1 MWDVNNRMREGVII
15 MKNNKKGFSLAEVMI
30 VVAIMVILT
39 GATAVGIV
47 SWLNSAKST
56 AANLEQNN
64 GDHFEESA
72 INEIKKIAGT
82 AGSHVV
88 QQTKVNTPA
97 VTQAPEVT
105 EAPKTT
111 DAPEVTEAPKTTEAP
126 RTTDA
131 PEVTEAPKTTEAPRT
146 TDAPNQQGGN
156 GGSGSVS
163 VGGTVTQN
171 GSSVGISNF
180 TNNADGSTTLHFV
193 NGNDVGDATIGKDS
207 KGYYLIVG
215 DQKNM
220 IGKVLGY
227 NPENKWL
234 NSNEKLYIP
243 SSQWSQ
249 LESTFNFSR
258 N

>member
-1 MWDVNNRMREGVII
+1 MWDVNNRKREGVII

-131 PEVTEAPKTTEAPRT
+131 P
-146 TDAPNQQGGN
+146 NQQGGN

-171 GSSVGISNF
+171 GSSVGISNY

-249 LESTFNFSR
+249 LESTFNFIV
-258 N
+258 NF

>member
-1 MWDVNNRMREGVII
+1 

-131 PEVTEAPKTTEAPRT
+131 PNP
-146 TDAPNQQGGN
+146 QGGN
-156 GGSGSVS
+156 GGSGNSGSGNSGSSGSSGAISTSDGAYTYWDDHGGQLTVDIDQES
-163 VGGTVTQN
+163 IKNANTITLTFKVNSGSITGVNNLSNYSPSINCSGNTVTVVIKKSDCPEWMRNNWNSGNFGGTIYPQFALSGGTKTQV
-171 GSSVGISNF
+171 SLVSA
-180 TNNADGSTTLHFV
+180 TV
-193 NGNDVGDATIGKDS
+193 N
-207 KGYYLIVG
+207 
-215 DQKNM
+215 
-220 IGKVLGY
+220 
-227 NPENKWL
+227 
-234 NSNEKLYIP
+234 
-243 SSQWSQ
+243 
-249 LESTFNFSR
+249 
-258 N
+258 